1 MYILTLEYDGVTED
15 VLVLPVLLVVLDAPR
30 VPVRML
36 SRQHPSLSFRLVYF
50 QHYIYIVVYYES
62 MKRKLKIKPIR
73 ECLCTYIFFFVRQ
86 EKRSQMQAISLRAAY
101 RALLRIS
108 TSVPSEGPEGR
119 NNLAKVRLLAI
130 CMYAPTFVSYVIY
143 GPSCQCIV

>member
-1 MYILTLEYDGVTED
+1 MED
-15 VLVLPVLLVVLDAPR
+15 YKLRDLRASPHTGFPGWY
-30 VPVRML
+30 
-36 SRQHPSLSFRLVYF
+36 RL
-50 QHYIYIVVYYES
+50 HS
-62 MKRKLKIKPIR
+62 K
-73 ECLCTYIFFFVRQ
+73 FFFFLSTH

-130 CMYAPTFVSYVIY
+130 CMYAPTFVLYVIY
-143 GPSCQCIV
+143 GPSCQCID